1 MPILSAMMPQTYE
14 VAKPVGLKEENR
26 FALPAMLN
34 GMGGTVVCTVGKK
47 NLSLPVDEIDERIS
61 FVARLY
67 ISVIH
72 YACVKRVLDKE
83 TLYGDVEVN
92 GEHVYWNSLLS
103 ANLSTGEQAVYE
115 FIQFRLAGKLHKY
128 CLVWKNSKLA
138 QIGTFE

>member
-1 MPILSAMMPQTYE
+1 
-14 VAKPVGLKEENR
+14 
-26 FALPAMLN
+26 
-34 GMGGTVVCTVGKK
+34 
-47 NLSLPVDEIDERIS
+47 
-61 FVARLY
+61 
-67 ISVIH
+67 
-72 YACVKRVLDKE
+72 
-83 TLYGDVEVN
+83 VEVN